1 MPTTTLSLNTIG
13 DDVPVSPLAGSP
25 FLTLQ
30 TTLPVLASSATS
42 VVSAWCRKIL
52 PSAYDK
58 PRLTVSQHIT
68 GITFGSC
75 LGSYFQRILP
85 SFLRSSAK
93 TGFGNGPCTYITS
106 PMISGPPSWPRSTP
120 VENVHA
126 TCSLPTLPALI
137 CL

>member
-1 MPTTTLSLNTIG
+1 MPTRTLSLITIG
-13 DDVPVSPLAGSP
+13 ADVPVCPLPGSP
-25 FLTLQ
+25 FFTDQ
-30 TTLPVLASSATS
+30 ITLPVLASSATS

-85 SFLRSSAK
+85 SWLRSSAK

-106 PMISGPPSWPRSTP
+106 PMINGPPSWPRSTP
-120 VENVHA
+120 VENVQA
-126 TCSLPTLPALI
+126 ACNLPTLSELI
-137 CL
+137 